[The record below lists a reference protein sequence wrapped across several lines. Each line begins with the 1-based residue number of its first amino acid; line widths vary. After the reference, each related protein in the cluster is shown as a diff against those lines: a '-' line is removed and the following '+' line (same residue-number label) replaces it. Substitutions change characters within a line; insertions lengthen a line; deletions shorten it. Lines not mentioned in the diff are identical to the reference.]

1 MQSTGIATMHTR
13 IPRLSRV
20 LSPRR
25 VPTTIWRR
33 SATAGPSVAT
43 PLAVEFIDIFDAP
56 HQLGGSST
64 LIGFSSPR
72 IIDSSSR
79 QETPLLPEPIL
90 YDGPSRGRKSRSLYT
105 SAEVLS
111 TSLPPPVIFDGP
123 ARRKPYLRSN
133 APLNSRLRSLTLMP
147 QWVMEKISFL
157 NEVGLLKT
165 RA

>member
-1 MQSTGIATMHTR
+1 MQYTGVATMHTR
-13 IPRLSRV
+13 VPRLSRV
-20 LSPRR
+20 LPLRR
-25 VPTTIWRR
+25 VPTTTWRR
-33 SATAGPSVAT
+33 SATAGPSTVAT

-79 QETPLLPEPIL
+79 QKMPPLPEPIL
-90 YDGPSRGRKSRSLYT
+90 YYGPSRRRKSRSRYT

-111 TSLPPPVIFDGP
+111 TSLPPPVVFDGP
-123 ARRKPYLRSN
+123 ARRKPYLRPN

-147 QWVMEKISFL
+147 QWVMEKISLL
-157 NEVGLLKT
+157 NEAGL
-165 RA
+165 